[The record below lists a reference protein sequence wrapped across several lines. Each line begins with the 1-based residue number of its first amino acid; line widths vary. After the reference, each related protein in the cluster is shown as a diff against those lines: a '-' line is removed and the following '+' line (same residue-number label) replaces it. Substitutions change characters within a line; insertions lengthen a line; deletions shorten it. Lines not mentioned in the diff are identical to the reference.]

1 MKKLFSLLLT
11 VLMVLTLAACGNEPA
26 DDHNDVNSGSPKDLT
41 VLTAEEACHELYHIL
56 GEPDKLV
63 GTEIKMSGEYV
74 ALEGTEAG
82 VVYHICVVSDPD
94 TGESQ
99 GMEFIL
105 MDGAVYPDLGD
116 TFTLAGTL
124 EIYEENGDHY
134 CHLVDAEIVD

>member
-1 MKKLFSLLLT
+1 M
-11 VLMVLTLAACGNEPA
+11 
-26 DDHNDVNSGSPKDLT
+26 
-41 VLTAEEACHELYHIL
+41 
-56 GEPDKLV
+56 
-63 GTEIKMSGEYV
+63 
-74 ALEGTEAG
+74 
-82 VVYHICVVSDPD
+82 SDPD

-134 CHLVDAEIVD
+134 CHLVDAEIID

>member
-1 MKKLFSLLLT
+1 
-11 VLMVLTLAACGNEPA
+11 
-26 DDHNDVNSGSPKDLT
+26 
-41 VLTAEEACHELYHIL
+41 
-56 GEPDKLV
+56 
-63 GTEIKMSGEYV
+63 MSGEYV